1 KIELKVGIYCER
13 CKRDVLKA
21 ITKLRGID
29 NVSVDTGKG
38 MVTIIGDV
46 DPVCVTKQV
55 RKTGKVT
62 ELFSV
67 GPPAKEKPKESKE
80 PKPPKSPP
88 QKPLPPCCKEC
99 QLVAVSYTF
108 YDGGV
113 CSIL

>member
-21 ITKLRGID
+21 ITKLPGID
-29 NVSVDTGKG
+29 KVSVDVGKG
-38 MVTIIGDV
+38 MVTVIGDV
-46 DPVCVTKQV
+46 DPVCVTKKV

-62 ELFSV
+62 ELVSV
-67 GPPAKEKPKESKE
+67 GPPAKEKEPKET
-80 PKPPKSPP
+80 KPTKASP

>member
-1 KIELKVGIYCER
+1 KIELKVGISCER

-29 NVSVDTGKG
+29 KVCVDTEKG
-38 MVTIIGDV
+38 MVTVIGDV
-46 DPVCVTKQV
+46 DPVCVTKKV

-62 ELFSV
+62 ELVSV
-67 GPPAKEKPKESKE
+67 GPPAKEKE
-80 PKPPKSPP
+80 PEPPKSPP